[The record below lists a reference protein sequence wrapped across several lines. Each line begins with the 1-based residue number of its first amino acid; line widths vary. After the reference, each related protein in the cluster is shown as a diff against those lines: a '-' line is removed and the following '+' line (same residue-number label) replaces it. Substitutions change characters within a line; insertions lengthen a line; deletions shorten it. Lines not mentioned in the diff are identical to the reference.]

1 MEETG
6 LVPLA
11 AVAYGL
17 TCREAQISRLH
28 FLGGQIDSRMLAW
41 QLSRMSVA
49 GTGLLRL
56 SAHRTHPC
64 AKSRGAAC
72 QHV

>member
-1 MEETG
+1 MVETG
-6 LVPLA
+6 WVPLA
-11 AVAYGL
+11 AVAGGL
-17 TCREAQISRLH
+17 TCSKAQISRH
-28 FLGGQIDSRMLAW
+28 HSLGGQFDPRMLAW

-56 SAHRTHPC
+56 SAHRAHPC

-72 QHV
+72 RHV